1 MDLFDVEVE
10 FFQDGFSDFGDLL
23 LGVFVETLEFD
34 KQDVVLLV
42 EVVGRMVG
50 FETFFEYVHEV
61 GDVLLKGGDF
71 ILLAIVIRGIVGIG
85 FHGSWFYIEW
95 FEVDRSGSEWI
106 GVDRGGSGWIESS
119 LTKISKDES

>member
-50 FETFFEYVHEV
+50 FEAFFEHVHEV

-71 ILLAIVIRGIVGIG
+71 ILLAIVIKGIVGIG

-95 FEVDRSGSEWI
+95 FEVDRSGSGWI
-106 GVDRGGSGWIESS
+106 GVDRIEFNEN
-119 LTKISKDES
+119 IER

>member
-10 FFQDGFSDFGDLL
+10 FFQNGFCDFGDLL
-23 LGVFVETLEFD
+23 LGVFVEALEFD
-34 KQDVVLLV
+34 KQNVVLLV

-50 FETFFEYVHEV
+50 FEAFFEHIHEV

-71 ILLAIVIRGIVGIG
+71 VLLGIGIRGSVGIG

-95 FEVDRSGSEWI
+95 FEVDR
-106 GVDRGGSGWIESS
+106 GGLGWIEMDRSRS
-119 LTKISKDES
+119 V